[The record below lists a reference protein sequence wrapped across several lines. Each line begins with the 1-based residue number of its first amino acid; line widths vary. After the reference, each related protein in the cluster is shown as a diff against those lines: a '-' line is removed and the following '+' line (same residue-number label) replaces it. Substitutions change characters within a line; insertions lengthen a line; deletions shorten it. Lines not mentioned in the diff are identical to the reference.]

1 MKRSLSRNRARRV
14 TLLAM
19 NGLLALLACVGTS
32 QAATT
37 GKPGQVQVEVVG
49 SGKPVLMIP
58 GLNSGA
64 EIWRATCAALQ
75 PQVQCHLVQLPGFA
89 GAAAADPLP
98 EDFLPA
104 MRDELL
110 AYAKAQKLQQPA
122 VIGHS
127 LGGVLALQMAIA
139 APDAVGPLVIVDSLP
154 FYAAIQNPQAT
165 AASVKPMADQM
176 RAGMLAAEPAA
187 YQAQAEAALKGMLH
201 DQGHLPVLVRWARE
215 SDRATTAAAM
225 HSMLVNDLRD
235 AVGGIR
241 SPTLVLGSWAAYR
254 PMGATETSTRGI
266 FAAQYAKLRGVRIEM
281 SAEGFHF
288 LMWDDPQ
295 WLYGQIRS
303 FLKTTD

>member
-154 FYAAIQNPQAT
+154 FYAAIQNPQTT
-165 AASVKPMADQM
+165 AASVKPMADQL

-201 DQGHLPVLVRWARE
+201 DQGHMPVLVRWARE

-235 AVGGIR
+235 AVAGIR
-241 SPTLVLGSWAAYR
+241 APTLVLGSWAAYR
-254 PMGATETSTRGI
+254 PMGATQASTRGI
-266 FAAQYAKLRGVRIEM
+266 FAAQYAKLPGVRIEM

>member
-154 FYAAIQNPQAT
+154 FYAAIQNPQTT
-165 AASVKPMADQM
+165 AASVKPMADHL

-201 DQGHLPVLVRWARE
+201 DQGHMPVLVRWARE

-235 AVGGIR
+235 AVAGIR
-241 SPTLVLGSWAAYR
+241 APTLVLGSWAAYR
-254 PMGATETSTRGI
+254 PMGATQASTRGI
-266 FAAQYAKLRGVRIEM
+266 FAAQYAKLPGVRIEM

>member
-154 FYAAIQNPQAT
+154 FYAAIQNPQTT
-165 AASVKPMADQM
+165 AASVKPMADQL

-235 AVGGIR
+235 AVAGIR
-241 SPTLVLGSWAAYR
+241 APTLVLGSWAAYR
-254 PMGATETSTRGI
+254 PMGATQASTRGI
-266 FAAQYAKLRGVRIEM
+266 FAAQYAKLPGVRIEM

>member
-110 AYAKAQKLQQPA
+110 AYAKAQKLQEPA

-154 FYAAIQNPQAT
+154 FYAAIQNPQTT
-165 AASVKPMADQM
+165 AASVKPMADQL

-201 DQGHLPVLVRWARE
+201 DQGHMPVLVRWARE

-235 AVGGIR
+235 AVAGIR
-241 SPTLVLGSWAAYR
+241 APTLVLGSWAAYR
-254 PMGATETSTRGI
+254 PMGATQASTRGI
-266 FAAQYAKLRGVRIEM
+266 FAAQYAKLPGVRIEM

>member
-1 MKRSLSRNRARRV
+1 MKRSLSRNRAGRV
-14 TLLAM
+14 MLAM
-19 NGLLALLACVGTS
+19 NGLLALLACIGTS
-32 QAATT
+32 QAATI
-37 GKPGQVQVEVVG
+37 GKPGHLQVEVVG
-49 SGKPVLMIP
+49 SGRPVLMIP

-64 EIWRATCAALQ
+64 EVWRATCAALQ

-139 APDAVGPLVIVDSLP
+139 APDAMGPLVIVDSLP
-154 FYAAIQNPQAT
+154 FYAAIQNPQTT
-165 AASVKPMADQM
+165 AAGAKPMADQM
-176 RAGMLAAEPAA
+176 RAGMLTAEPAA

-201 DQGHLPVLVRWARE
+201 DQGHMPVLVRWARE

-235 AVGGIR
+235 AVAGIR
-241 SPTLVLGSWAAYR
+241 SPALVLGSWAAYR
-254 PMGATETSTRGI
+254 PMGATEASTRGI
-266 FAAQYAKLRGVRIEM
+266 FAAQYANLPGVRIEM

>member
-1 MKRSLSRNRARRV
+1 MKRFISADRARNV
-14 TLLAM
+14 LPLAM
-19 NGLLALLACVGTS
+19 GGLVALLACIGTT
-32 QAATT
+32 QAAPI
-37 GKPGQVQVEVVG
+37 GKPGQLQVEVVG

-64 EIWRATCAALQ
+64 EVWRATCAALQ

-110 AYAKAQKLQQPA
+110 AYAKAQKLKQPA
-122 VIGHS
+122 VVGHS

-139 APDAVGPLVIVDSLP
+139 APEAVGPLVIVDSLP
-154 FYAAIQNPQAT
+154 FYAAIQNPQTT
-165 AASVKPMADQM
+165 AAGVKPMADQM
-176 RAGMLAAEPAA
+176 RAGMLAADPVA
-187 YQAQAEAALKGMLH
+187 YQAQAEAALRGMLH
-201 DQGHLPVLVRWARE
+201 DESHMPVLVRWARE
-215 SDRATTAAAM
+215 SDRATTAGAM

-235 AVGGIR
+235 AVAGIH

-254 PMGATETSTRGI
+254 PMGATEASTRGI
-266 FAAQYAKLRGVRIEM
+266 FAAQYAKLPGVRIEM

-295 WLYGQIRS
+295 WLYGRIRS

>member
-1 MKRSLSRNRARRV
+1 MKRALSRNRAGRV

-19 NGLLALLACVGTS
+19 NGLLALLACAGAS
-32 QAATT
+32 QAATI
-37 GKPGQVQVEVVG
+37 GKPGHLQAEVVG
-49 SGKPVLMIP
+49 SGRPVLMIP

-64 EIWRATCAALQ
+64 EVWHATCAALQ

-110 AYAKAQKLQQPA
+110 AYAKARKMKQPA

-139 APDAVGPLVIVDSLP
+139 APDAVGPLIIVDSLP
-154 FYAAIQNPQAT
+154 FYAAIQNPQTT
-165 AASVKPMADQM
+165 AASVRPMADQM

-201 DQGHLPVLVRWARE
+201 DENHMPVLVRWARE

-235 AVGGIR
+235 AVAGIR

-254 PMGATETSTRGI
+254 PMGATEASTRGI
-266 FAAQYAKLRGVRIEM
+266 FAAQYARLPGVRIEM

>member
-1 MKRSLSRNRARRV
+1 M
-14 TLLAM
+14 LAM
-19 NGLLALLACVGTS
+19 NGLLALLACIGTS
-32 QAATT
+32 QAATI
-37 GKPGQVQVEVVG
+37 GKPGHLQVEVVG
-49 SGKPVLMIP
+49 SGRPVLMIP

-64 EIWRATCAALQ
+64 EVWRATCAALQ

-139 APDAVGPLVIVDSLP
+139 APDAMGPLVIVDSLP
-154 FYAAIQNPQAT
+154 FYAAIQNPQTT
-165 AASVKPMADQM
+165 AAGAKPMADQM
-176 RAGMLAAEPAA
+176 RAGMLTAEPAA

-201 DQGHLPVLVRWARE
+201 DQGHMPVLVRWARE

-225 HSMLVNDLRD
+225 HSIVN
-235 AVGGIR
+235 I
-241 SPTLVLGSWAAYR
+241 
-254 PMGATETSTRGI
+254 I
-266 FAAQYAKLRGVRIEM
+266 I
-281 SAEGFHF
+281 
-288 LMWDDPQ
+288 
-295 WLYGQIRS
+295 
-303 FLKTTD
+303 